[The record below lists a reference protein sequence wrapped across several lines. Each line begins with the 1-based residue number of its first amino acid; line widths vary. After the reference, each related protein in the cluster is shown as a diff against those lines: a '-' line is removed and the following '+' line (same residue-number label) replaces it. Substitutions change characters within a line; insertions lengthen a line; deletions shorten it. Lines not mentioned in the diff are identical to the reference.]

1 MKENYGDVV
10 VQKVKERCYRAK
22 DKLASDFKGVKPF
35 QKEPVDKSELYES
48 YNYYLKE
55 APDRFGYMQQLID
68 TYGYEAVNN
77 FIFQMETL
85 KDDKRRKLDG
95 GI

>member
-55 APDRFGYMQQLID
+55 
-68 TYGYEAVNN
+68 
-77 FIFQMETL
+77 
-85 KDDKRRKLDG
+85 
-95 GI
+95 

>member
-1 MKENYGDVV
+1 
-10 VQKVKERCYRAK
+10 
-22 DKLASDFKGVKPF
+22 
-35 QKEPVDKSELYES
+35 
-48 YNYYLKE
+48 
-55 APDRFGYMQQLID
+55 MQQLID